1 MKHILCIFNF
11 VKIFNII
18 SCISA
23 DETDQCQSIIPV
35 IKSSASPG
43 KEALK
48 VVNKCLTTWGFN
60 STSFTA
66 EPLSSSAMWSVTIEK
81 NASQL
86 GDLKSGYIF
95 GVGISFERLNVKEL
109 VGMNSFSHGIV
120 CSGGNL
126 VYSHNGKI
134 EQLMPLDGLPLSVT
148 IYCTTDQSDG
158 VLLAYTVTDASWG
171 DTLHGKKRLVD
182 QFSRKEIYPVFT
194 VSQRVKMQF
203 PTYV

>member
-1 MKHILCIFNF
+1 
-11 VKIFNII
+11 
-18 SCISA
+18 
-23 DETDQCQSIIPV
+23 
-35 IKSSASPG
+35 
-43 KEALK
+43 
-48 VVNKCLTTWGFN
+48 
-60 STSFTA
+60 
-66 EPLSSSAMWSVTIEK
+66 MWSVTIEK

-95 GVGISFERLNVKEL
+95 GVGISFEKLNVKEL
-109 VGMNSFSHGIV
+109 VGMNSASHGII

-126 VYSHNGKI
+126 VYAHNGKI

-182 QFSRKEIYPVFT
+182 QLSRKQIYPVFT